1 LESTRR
7 ALRAFK
13 ELHTQLVGAMLVH
26 SATNKRV
33 PLPHWSDVVG
43 VIHAIHSAKLRHP
56 DVPAWQWE
64 RLAQVKEASTR
75 ILDPEARKAILEHEN
90 TVLKLVREQ
99 PKAPESVVRFVAN
112 ARTNGRI
119 YSQLARTYREIAEN
133 PSFTDI
139 TKASLASMAFKHFTL

>member
-1 LESTRR
+1 V
-7 ALRAFK
+7 A
-13 ELHTQLVGAMLVH
+13 
-26 SATNKRV
+26 
-33 PLPHWSDVVG
+33 G

-99 PKAPESVVRFVAN
+99 PKAPERVVDFVAK

-119 YSQLARTYREIAEN
+119 YRQLEQTYREIAEN